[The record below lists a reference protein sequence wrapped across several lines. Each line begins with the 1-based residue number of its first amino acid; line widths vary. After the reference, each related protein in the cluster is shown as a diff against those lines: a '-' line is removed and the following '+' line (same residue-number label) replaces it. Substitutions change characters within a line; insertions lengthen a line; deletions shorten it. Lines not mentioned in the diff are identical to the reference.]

1 MGGNIMMEKIHRER
15 FRIKFYDTDFESY
28 AKLYSIINYMQETS
42 EQHSTKIGIG
52 YEALIKQGLFWV
64 VSRIQVKINKY
75 PKNMDN
81 VIMETWPSGI
91 DKLFFKRNFRL
102 LDEEENVLVELL
114 AYYLLID
121 SNAKFPQR
129 PSKLQQE
136 VEVIQERFGEDKKLD
151 KIKMASNH
159 IETQERTVT
168 YSDIDL
174 NLHVNNAKY
183 IGWVED
189 LFDLTQYK
197 EGRIS
202 ELQLNF
208 VKEAKFQ
215 DIVILNKYFNETES
229 NTYYI
234 EGVNKEDNTQLFQCR
249 VAFK

>member
-1 MGGNIMMEKIHRER
+1 MEKIHREK

-102 LDEEENVLVELL
+102 LDEEENVLVEIL

-129 PSKLQQE
+129 PSRLQQE

-159 IETQERTVT
+159 IETQERKVT

-189 LFDLTQYK
+189 LFDLAQYK
-197 EGRIS
+197 ERRIS

-215 DIVILNKYFNETES
+215 DIVMLNKYFNETEG

>member
-1 MGGNIMMEKIHRER
+1 MEKIHREK
-15 FRIKFYDTDFESY
+15 FKIKFYDTDFESY

-102 LDEEENVLVELL
+102 LDEEENVLVEIL

-151 KIKMASNH
+151 KIKMTSNR
-159 IETQERTVT
+159 IETQERKVT

-234 EGVNKEDNTQLFQCR
+234 EGVNKEDNTQFFQCR